1 MRLSIFTPPPP
12 APPLHM
18 PHPGDHQQQERP
30 DTRLHMPQP
39 DEHQQQYQQ
48 QDSPLSMPQPGDY
61 HDPPPPTIQAEPP
74 LHIMRPPAPS
84 NNIDGP
90 ATYYPL
96 YDTNYRDRY
105 TNNED
110 HQTRNQH
117 PAAFPSPYDQP
128 YQPRQQ
134 YHYHQQQQSHLQHDY
149 QNHLEPDMVMMPVR
163 VSPTPHLAPRRQ
175 RRRYNTTKRIK
186 LTEGNLVLDCP
197 VPDQYL
203 ASVPMRDRK
212 EFTHMRYT
220 AVTNDPSDFTKY
232 TLRQALMGRQTELF
246 ICITMYNEDEVL
258 LSRTLHGVM
267 KNISHLCQRNKSKT
281 WGAESWEKVVV
292 CIIADGREKVHPR
305 VFDMLSA
312 LGVYQEG
319 VAKNIVDY
327 KPVQAHLYEYTTQLS
342 MDPDMKFKTAEK
354 KIVPTQIIL
363 CIKEKNQRKIN
374 SHRWFFQ
381 ALCPIVQPNVCMLF
395 DVGTRPGP
403 HSIYKLWKTFDLHAN
418 CAGAAGEVRAMTGR
432 AGVHL
437 LNPLVA
443 SQNFEYKISNILDKP
458 LESVLGYIQV
468 LPGAFSAYR
477 YSALLNDV
485 NGLGPLQ
492 KYFMGEVLHGEDAG
506 IFEANMYLAED
517 RILCYELV
525 AKKRAKWILHYVSG
539 AYGETDV
546 PSSVP
551 EFLSQRRRWLNG
563 SFFAGV
569 YALFH
574 WGKIFKTDH
583 STGRKLLLL
592 IELIYLSVQWLFSWF
607 ALGNFF
613 LSFYILTRSLSTMES
628 PPFSQKAASII
639 HIILVYIYAI
649 LLVTLFLLS
658 LGNRPQGSKGAY
670 TAIIIFFAMLMG
682 YVIFA
687 SIWIAYQGIRAAAT
701 NGDTSLLD
709 SGPFRDIMLSLA
721 ATFAIYL
728 VSSLLFLDPWH
739 MVTSFVQYIFMTP
752 SYINILNSFAFC
764 NTHDVSWGT
773 KDIDTVAIDLGV
785 VEVKQGQ
792 ATAEVAILE
801 KKDVGEL
808 YVEACHNL
816 QQKAKEERQRRDPKT
831 KQEDYYRSFRTKLV
845 VCWLITNLVLVA
857 LICSADNAGY
867 LGSFDTKTNYY
878 MTVILWM
885 VVLLAA
891 VRFLGSCAYLVLKL
905 FTG

>member
-1 MRLSIFTPPPP
+1 
-12 APPLHM
+12 
-18 PHPGDHQQQERP
+18 
-30 DTRLHMPQP
+30 
-39 DEHQQQYQQ
+39 
-48 QDSPLSMPQPGDY
+48 
-61 HDPPPPTIQAEPP
+61 
-74 LHIMRPPAPS
+74 
-84 NNIDGP
+84 
-90 ATYYPL
+90 
-96 YDTNYRDRY
+96 
-105 TNNED
+105 
-110 HQTRNQH
+110 
-117 PAAFPSPYDQP
+117 
-128 YQPRQQ
+128 
-134 YHYHQQQQSHLQHDY
+134 
-149 QNHLEPDMVMMPVR
+149 MPVR

-175 RRRYNTTKRIK
+175 RRRYNTTRRIK

-197 VPDQYL
+197 VAEQYL
-203 ASVPMRDRK
+203 ASVPLRTGK

-220 AVTNDPSDFTKY
+220 AVTNDPSDFAKY

-246 ICITMYNEDEVL
+246 VCITMYNEDEVL
-258 LSRTLHGVM
+258 LSRTLHGIM

-281 WGAESWEKVVV
+281 WGSGSWEKVVV
-292 CIIADGREKVHPR
+292 CIISDGREKMHPR

-312 LGVYQEG
+312 LGIYQEG

-342 MDPDMKFKTAEK
+342 LDPDLKFKNAEN
-354 KIVPTQIIL
+354 KIVPTQVIL

-381 ALCPIVQPNVCMLF
+381 ALCPIIRPNICMLF

-403 HSIYKLWKTFDLHAN
+403 QSIYRLWKTFDLHSN
-418 CAGAAGEVRAMTGR
+418 VGGACGEIRAMTGP

-458 LESVLGYIQV
+458 LESTLGYIQV

-477 YSALLNDV
+477 YIALLNDH
-485 NGLGPLQ
+485 NNQGPLQ

-525 AKKRAKWILHYVSG
+525 AKKRANWVLHYVSG

-583 STGRKLLLL
+583 STGRKFLLL
-592 IELIYLSVQWLFSWF
+592 IELIYLSIQWLFSWF

-613 LSFYILTRSLSTMES
+613 LSFYILTRSLSIMEY
-628 PPFSQKAASII
+628 PPFSQKAAYII
-639 HIILVYIYAI
+639 HIILVYVYGI

-670 TAIIIFFAMLMG
+670 TAIIIFFAILMG
-682 YVIFA
+682 YVMFA
-687 SIWIAYQGIRAAAT
+687 SVWIAYQGVRAAT
-701 NGDTSLLD
+701 DNSDMPLLSNGA
-709 SGPFRDIMLSLA
+709 FRDILLSVA
-721 ATFAIYL
+721 ATYAIYL
-728 VSSLLFLDPWH
+728 VSSLIFFDPWH
-739 MVTSFVQYIFMTP
+739 MLTSFVQYIFMTP

-773 KDIDTVAIDLGV
+773 KDIDAVAIDLGV
-785 VEVKQGQ
+785 VEVKQ
-792 ATAEVAILE
+792 ATAEVAVPE
-801 KKDVGEL
+801 QKDVGEL

-816 QQKAKEERQRRDPKT
+816 KRRTKEERARRDPKT
-831 KQEDYYRSFRTKLV
+831 KQEDYYRAFRTKLV
-845 VCWLITNLVLVA
+845 ICWLITNLVLVA

-867 LGSFDTKTNYY
+867 LGSFDQKTNYY
-878 MTVILWM
+878 MTAILWM
-885 VVLLAA
+885 VVVLAA
-891 VRFLGSCAYLVLKL
+891 FRFLGSCAYLLLKL

>member
-1 MRLSIFTPPPP
+1 
-12 APPLHM
+12 
-18 PHPGDHQQQERP
+18 
-30 DTRLHMPQP
+30 
-39 DEHQQQYQQ
+39 
-48 QDSPLSMPQPGDY
+48 
-61 HDPPPPTIQAEPP
+61 
-74 LHIMRPPAPS
+74 
-84 NNIDGP
+84 
-90 ATYYPL
+90 
-96 YDTNYRDRY
+96 
-105 TNNED
+105 
-110 HQTRNQH
+110 
-117 PAAFPSPYDQP
+117 
-128 YQPRQQ
+128 
-134 YHYHQQQQSHLQHDY
+134 
-149 QNHLEPDMVMMPVR
+149 MPVR
-163 VSPTPHLAPRRQ
+163 ISPTPHLAPRRQ
-175 RRRYNTTKRIK
+175 RRRYNTTRRIK

-197 VPDQYL
+197 VPEQYL
-203 ASVPMRDRK
+203 ASVPLRIGK

-220 AVTNDPSDFTKY
+220 AVTNDPSDFAKY
-232 TLRQALMGRQTELF
+232 TLRQALLGRETELF
-246 ICITMYNEDEVL
+246 VCITMYNEDEVL

-281 WGAESWEKVVV
+281 WGSDSWGKVVV
-292 CIIADGREKVHPR
+292 CIIADGRDKVHPR

-312 LGVYQEG
+312 IGIYQEG
-319 VAKNIVDY
+319 VAKNLVDY

-342 MDPDMKFKTAEK
+342 LDPDLKFKNAEN
-354 KIVPTQIIL
+354 KIVPTQMIL

-381 ALCPIVQPNVCMLF
+381 AFCPIIKPNICMLF
-395 DVGTRPGP
+395 DVGTRPGV
-403 HSIYKLWKTFDLHAN
+403 HSIYRLWKTFDLHSN
-418 CAGAAGEVRAMTGR
+418 VGGACGEIRAMTGPLG
-432 AGVHL
+432 AHL
-437 LNPLVA
+437 INPLVA

-477 YSALLNDV
+477 YTALLNDV
-485 NGLGPLQ
+485 NGQGPLQ
-492 KYFMGEVLHGEDAG
+492 KYFMGEVLHGDDAG

-525 AKKRAKWILHYVSG
+525 AKKHANWVLHYVSG

-583 STGRKLLLL
+583 STGRKFLLL
-592 IELIYLSVQWLFSWF
+592 IELIYLSIQWLFSWF

-639 HIILVYIYAI
+639 HTILVYIYGI

-670 TAIIIFFAMLMG
+670 TAIILFFAILMG
-682 YVIFA
+682 YVMFA
-687 SIWIAYQGIRAAAT
+687 SVWIAYQGVRSAT
-701 NGDTSLLD
+701 NNPDTSLL
-709 SGPFRDIMLSLA
+709 SNGSFRDIVVSVA
-721 ATFAIYL
+721 ATYAIYL
-728 VSSLLFLDPWH
+728 VSSILFFDPWH
-739 MVTSFVQYIFMTP
+739 MFTSFVQYIFMTP

-773 KDIDTVAIDLGV
+773 KDIDAVAIDLGV

-792 ATAEVAILE
+792 ATAEVAVPE
-801 KKDVGEL
+801 QKDVGEL
-808 YVEACHNL
+808 YIEACQNL
-816 QQKAKEERQRRDPKT
+816 RRRTKEEPHRRDPKT
-831 KQEDYYRSFRTKLV
+831 KQEDYYRAFRTKLV
-845 VCWLITNLVLVA
+845 ICWLITNLILVA
-857 LICSADNAGY
+857 LICSADNAGFF
-867 LGSFDTKTNYY
+867 GSFDQKTNYY
-878 MTVILWM
+878 MLVILWM
-885 VVLLAA
+885 VVILAA
-891 VRFLGSCAYLVLKL
+891 FRFLGSCFYLILKI